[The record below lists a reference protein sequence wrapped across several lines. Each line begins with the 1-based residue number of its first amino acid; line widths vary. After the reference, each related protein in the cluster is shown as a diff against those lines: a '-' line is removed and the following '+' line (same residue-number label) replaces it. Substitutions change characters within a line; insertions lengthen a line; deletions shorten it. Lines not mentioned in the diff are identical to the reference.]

1 MMARSFAILGAAV
14 IVRSCVVVALSL
26 LLASCDA
33 FVDNISPRASTYNSE
48 AHNAQMSG
56 VLLNV
61 VRASQRHP
69 LEFTAIVNATGGA
82 QASAALGLGA
92 STVGLTVPFGLDSIR
107 TYSASPAVSIQ
118 SSQNFVVQI
127 LDSQEFVSG
136 ILKPLDMKT
145 IDYYL
150 QQGFP
155 RGVMLYLIIDRI
167 EIVDDKGKVVRSI
180 DNYPGITQ
188 FGEFGEIV
196 DGFIADNLKTETV
209 TDMVDLGP
217 PIAANDIK
225 NADLQMRID
234 QAGIVLERTATGDY
248 RLRKKINTVRFCYEG
263 SDGAD
268 RCGATQEERERLLR
282 AAAAK
287 EGTPAAEAKSFLL
300 APKQRQF
307 ARYRYRIFPRSTEGI
322 IYYLGEIIRYQNSDR
337 TGKSLVR
344 VPIGREG
351 NSEPL
356 FVLAPSGVSDPLA
369 TISYRGTSY
378 SAPAQGTRT
387 AQVVNIVRQLISLNR
402 SAKDIPTTNVLTVV
416 GN

>member
-1 MMARSFAILGAAV
+1 MPFAL
-14 IVRSCVVVALSL
+14 
-26 LLASCDA
+26 DA
-33 FVDNISPRASTYNSE
+33 
-48 AHNAQMSG
+48 
-56 VLLNV
+56 
-61 VRASQRHP
+61 
-69 LEFTAIVNATGGA
+69 
-82 QASAALGLGA
+82 
-92 STVGLTVPFGLDSIR
+92 IR
-107 TYSASPAVSIQ
+107 TYSASPNVSYQ
-118 SSQNFVVQI
+118 ANQNFVVQI

-167 EIVDDKGKVVRSI
+167 EVVDDKGKVVRSI
-180 DNYPGITQ
+180 DNYPGINQ
-188 FGEFGEIV
+188 FSEFGEVV
-196 DGFIADNLKTETV
+196 DGFIADNLKTETI
-209 TDMVDLGP
+209 TDVVDLGP
-217 PIAANDIK
+217 SIPANDIK

-234 QAGIVLERTATGDY
+234 QAGILLERDAKGDY
-248 RLRKKINTVRFCYEG
+248 RLRKRVNAVRFCYEG
-263 SDGAD
+263 SDGPD
-268 RCGATQEERERLLR
+268 RCGASQADRERLIR

-287 EGTPAAEAKSFLL
+287 DGTPAAEAKSFLL

-307 ARYRYRIFPRSTEGI
+307 AKYRYRIFPRSTEGI
-322 IYYLGEIIRYQNSDR
+322 IYYLGEVIRFQNSDS

-356 FVLAPSGVSDPLA
+356 FVLSSSGVTDPLA

-378 SAPAQGTRT
+378 SAPASGTRT

>member
-1 MMARSFAILGAAV
+1 M
-14 IVRSCVVVALSL
+14 IVRSCAALAFAF
-26 LLASCDA
+26 LLAGCDA
-33 FVDNISPRASTYNSE
+33 LVDRIAPRAATYNAE
-48 AHNAQMSG
+48 AHNSQMSG

-82 QASAALGLGA
+82 QASGNLGLGVT
-92 STVGLTVPFGLDSIR
+92 SVGLTVPFAVDAVR
-107 TYSASPAVSIQ
+107 TYSAAPNVSYQ
-118 SSQNFVVQI
+118 ANQNFVVQI

-167 EIVDDKGKVVRSI
+167 EVVDDKGKVVRSI

-188 FGEFGEIV
+188 FSEFGEVV

-209 TDMVDLGP
+209 TDIVDLGP
-217 PIAANDIK
+217 PIPANDIK

-234 QAGIVLERTATGDY
+234 QAGILLERDAKGDY
-248 RLRKKINTVRFCYEG
+248 RLRKRVNSVRFCYEG
-263 SDGAD
+263 SDGPD
-268 RCGATQEERERLLR
+268 RCSASQEERQRPR
-282 AAAAK
+282 NVAVAK
-287 EGTPAAEAKSFLL
+287 DGAPAAEAKSFLL
-300 APKQRQF
+300 APKQQQF
-307 ARYRYRIFPRSTEGI
+307 ARYQYRIFPRSTEAI
-322 IYYLGEIIRYQNSDR
+322 IYYLGEVIRYQNADPS
-337 TGKSLVR
+337 GKSLVR
-344 VPIGREG
+344 VPVGRRG
-351 NSEPL
+351 DSEPL
-356 FVLAPSGVSDPLA
+356 FVLSPSGVSDPLA
-369 TISYRGTSY
+369 TITYRGTSY

-416 GN
+416 GQ

>member
-1 MMARSFAILGAAV
+1 MIL
-14 IVRSCVVVALSL
+14 RSCAVVALSL
-26 LLASCDA
+26 LLWGCDA
-33 FVDNISPRASTYNSE
+33 LVDRIAPRASTYNAE
-48 AHNAQMSG
+48 AHNSQMSG

-82 QASAALGLGA
+82 QASGSLGLNV
-92 STVGLTVPFGLDSIR
+92 SSVGLTVPFAADAVR
-107 TYSASPAVSIQ
+107 TYSASPNVSVQ

-167 EIVDDKGKVVRSI
+167 EVVDDKGRVVRTI

-188 FGEFGEIV
+188 FGEFGEVV

-209 TDMVDLGP
+209 TDIVDLGP
-217 PIAANDIK
+217 PIPANDIK

-234 QAGIVLERTATGDY
+234 QAGILLERDAKGDY
-248 RLRKKINTVRFCYEG
+248 RLRKRVNSVRFCYEG
-263 SDGAD
+263 GEGPD
-268 RCGATQEERERLLR
+268 RCSATQEERQRPR
-282 AAAAK
+282 TVVATKDGA
-287 EGTPAAEAKSFLL
+287 PAADAKSFLL
-300 APKQRQF
+300 APKQQQF
-307 ARYRYRIFPRSTEGI
+307 ARYRYRIFPRSTEAI
-322 IYYLGEIIRYQNSDR
+322 IYYLGEIIRYQNADSS
-337 TGKSLVR
+337 GKTLVR
-344 VPIGREG
+344 VPVGRRG
-351 NSEPL
+351 DSEPL
-356 FVLAPSGVSDPLA
+356 FVLSPTSVPDPLA
-369 TISYRGTSY
+369 TITYRGTSY

>member
-1 MMARSFAILGAAV
+1 MILRSFA
-14 IVRSCVVVALSL
+14 VVALSL
-26 LLASCDA
+26 LLWGCDA
-33 FVDNISPRASTYNSE
+33 LVDHIAPRASTYNAE
-48 AHNAQMSG
+48 AHNSQMSG

-82 QASAALGLGA
+82 QASGSLGLNV
-92 STVGLTVPFGLDSIR
+92 SSVGLTVPFAADAVR
-107 TYSASPAVSIQ
+107 TYSASPNVSVQ

-167 EIVDDKGKVVRSI
+167 EVVDDKGRVVRTI

-188 FGEFGEIV
+188 FGEFGEVV

-209 TDMVDLGP
+209 TDIVDLGP
-217 PIAANDIK
+217 PIPANDIK

-234 QAGIVLERTATGDY
+234 QAGILLERDAKGDY
-248 RLRKKINTVRFCYEG
+248 RLRKRVNSVRFCYEG
-263 SDGAD
+263 GEGPD
-268 RCGATQEERERLLR
+268 RCSATQEERQRPR
-282 AAAAK
+282 TVVATKDGA
-287 EGTPAAEAKSFLL
+287 PAADAKSFLL
-300 APKQRQF
+300 APKQQQF
-307 ARYRYRIFPRSTEGI
+307 ARYRYRIFPRSTEAI
-322 IYYLGEIIRYQNSDR
+322 IYYLGEIIRYQNADSS
-337 TGKSLVR
+337 GKTLVR
-344 VPIGREG
+344 VPVGRRG
-351 NSEPL
+351 DSEPL
-356 FVLAPSGVSDPLA
+356 FVLSPTSVPDPLA
-369 TISYRGTSY
+369 TITYRGTSY

>member
-1 MMARSFAILGAAV
+1 LGAAV
-14 IVRSCVVVALSL
+14 IVRSWAVVALSL
-26 LLASCDA
+26 LLASCDG
-33 FVDNISPRASTYNSE
+33 FVDRISPRASTYNAE
-48 AHNAQMSG
+48 AHNSQMSG

-61 VRASQRHP
+61 VRASERHP

-92 STVGLTVPFGLDSIR
+92 TRVGLTVPFGLDSVR
-107 TYSASPAVSIQ
+107 TFSAAPSVSVQ

-136 ILKPLDMKT
+136 ILRPLDMKT

-167 EIVDDKGKVVRSI
+167 EVVDEKGKVIRTI

-188 FGEFGEIV
+188 FGEFGEVV
-196 DGFIADNLKTETV
+196 DGFIADNLKTETI
-209 TDMVDLGP
+209 TDVVDLGP
-217 PIAANDIK
+217 PIAGKDIA

-234 QAGIVLERTATGDY
+234 QAGILLERDAKGDY
-248 RLRKKINTVRFCYEG
+248 RLRKRVNNVRFCYEG
-263 SDGAD
+263 GDGPD
-268 RCGATQEERERLLR
+268 RCSATQEERQRPRNL
-282 AAAAK
+282 AAGKDGA
-287 EGTPAAEAKSFLL
+287 PAAEAKSFLL
-300 APKQRQF
+300 APKQQQF
-307 ARYRYRIFPRSTEGI
+307 ARYRYRIFPRSTEAI
-322 IYYLGEIIRYQNSDR
+322 IYYLGEIIRFQNADP
-337 TGKSLVR
+337 TGKTLVR
-344 VPIGREG
+344 VPVGRRG
-351 NSEPL
+351 DSEPL
-356 FVLAPSGVSDPLA
+356 FVLSSKGVSDPLA
-369 TISYRGTSY
+369 TISYRGVSY

>member
-1 MMARSFAILGAAV
+1 ML
-14 IVRSCVVVALSL
+14 RSCAVLALSL
-26 LLASCDA
+26 LLSGCDA
-33 FVDNISPRASTYNSE
+33 VVDNIAPRAATYNAE
-48 AHNAQMSG
+48 THNAQMTG

-82 QASAALGLGA
+82 QANASLGLGV
-92 STVGLTVPFGLDSIR
+92 SSVGLTVPFSIDSIR
-107 TYSASPAVSIQ
+107 TYSASPNVGYQAN
-118 SSQNFVVQI
+118 QNFVVQI

-136 ILKPLDMKT
+136 ILRPLDMKT

-167 EIVDDKGKVVRSI
+167 EVVDDRNRVVRTI

-188 FGEFGEIV
+188 FSEFGEVV

-209 TDMVDLGP
+209 TDVVDLGP
-217 PIAANDIK
+217 PIPASDMR

-234 QAGIVLERTATGDY
+234 QAGILLERDARGDY
-248 RLRKKINTVRFCYEG
+248 RLRKRLTNVRFCYEG
-263 SDGAD
+263 GDGPD
-268 RCGATQEERERLLR
+268 RCGAAQEERERPR
-282 AAAAK
+282 VAAARD
-287 EGTPAAEAKSFLL
+287 GTPAAEAKSFLL
-300 APKQRQF
+300 APKQQQF
-307 ARYRYRIFPRSTEGI
+307 ARYRYRIFPRSTEAI
-322 IYYLGEIIRYQNSDR
+322 IYYLGEVIRYQNADP
-337 TGKSLVR
+337 TGKFLVR
-344 VPIGREG
+344 VPVGRRG
-351 NSEPL
+351 DTEPL
-356 FVLAPSGVSDPLA
+356 FVLSPGGVSDPLA

-378 SAPAQGTRT
+378 AAPASGTRT

-402 SAKDIPTTNVLTVV
+402 SAKDIPTTNILTVV

>member
-1 MMARSFAILGAAV
+1 MLGAAV
-14 IVRSCVVVALSL
+14 IVRGCVVVALSL
-26 LLASCDA
+26 LLASCEA
-33 FVDNISPRASTYNSE
+33 FVDNISPRAATYNSE
-48 AHNAQMSG
+48 AHNSQMSG

-82 QASAALGLGA
+82 QASGAIGLGA
-92 STVGLTVPFGLDSIR
+92 STVGLTVPFGIDSVR
-107 TYSASPAVSIQ
+107 TYSAAPAVSLQ
-118 SSQNFVVQI
+118 ASQNFVVQI

-167 EIVDDKGKVVRSI
+167 EVVDDKGKVIRTI

-188 FGEFGEIV
+188 FSEFGEVV
-196 DGFIADNLKTETV
+196 DGFIADNLKTETI
-209 TDMVDLGP
+209 TDIVDLGP
-217 PIAANDIK
+217 PIPAKDIA

-234 QAGIVLERTATGDY
+234 QAGILLERNARGDY
-248 RLRKKINTVRFCYEG
+248 RLRKRVNNVRFCYEG
-263 SDGAD
+263 GEGPD
-268 RCGATQEERERLLR
+268 RCSASQEERQRPR
-282 AAAAK
+282 NVVTGK
-287 EGTPAAEAKSFLL
+287 EGAPAAEAKSFLL
-300 APKQRQF
+300 APKQQQF
-307 ARYRYRIFPRSTEGI
+307 ARYRYRIFPRSTEAI
-322 IYYLGEIIRYQNSDR
+322 IYYLGEVIRYQNSDP

-344 VPIGREG
+344 VPVGRRG
-351 NSEPL
+351 DSEPL

>member
-1 MMARSFAILGAAV
+1 MILRSFA
-14 IVRSCVVVALSL
+14 VVALSL
-26 LLASCDA
+26 MLWGCDA
-33 FVDNISPRASTYNSE
+33 LVDRIAPRASTYNAE
-48 AHNAQMSG
+48 AHNSQMSG

-82 QASAALGLGA
+82 QASGSLGLNV
-92 STVGLTVPFGLDSIR
+92 SSVGLTVPFAADAVR
-107 TYSASPAVSIQ
+107 TYSASPNVSVQ

-167 EIVDDKGKVVRSI
+167 EVVDDKGRVVRTI

-188 FGEFGEIV
+188 FGEFGEVV

-209 TDMVDLGP
+209 TDIVDLGP
-217 PIAANDIK
+217 PIPANDIK

-234 QAGIVLERTATGDY
+234 QAGILLERDAKGDY
-248 RLRKKINTVRFCYEG
+248 RLRKRVNSVRFCYEG
-263 SDGAD
+263 GEGPD
-268 RCGATQEERERLLR
+268 RCSATQEERQRPR
-282 AAAAK
+282 TVVATKDGA
-287 EGTPAAEAKSFLL
+287 PAADAKSFLL
-300 APKQRQF
+300 APKQQQF
-307 ARYRYRIFPRSTEGI
+307 ARYRYRIFPRSTEAI
-322 IYYLGEIIRYQNSDR
+322 IYYLGEIIRYQNADPS
-337 TGKSLVR
+337 GKTLVR
-344 VPIGREG
+344 VPVGRRG
-351 NSEPL
+351 DSEPL
-356 FVLAPSGVSDPLA
+356 FVLSPTSVPDPLA
-369 TISYRGTSY
+369 TITYRGTSY

>member
-1 MMARSFAILGAAV
+1 M
-14 IVRSCVVVALSL
+14 RSCAVLALSIL
-26 LLASCDA
+26 LSGCDA
-33 FVDNISPRASTYNSE
+33 IVDNIAPRAATYNAETHS
-48 AHNAQMSG
+48 AQMTG

-82 QASAALGLGA
+82 QANASLGVGV
-92 STVGLTVPFGLDSIR
+92 SSVGLTVPFSVDAIR
-107 TYSASPAVSIQ
+107 TYSASPNVAYQ
-118 SSQNFVVQI
+118 SNQNFVVQI

-136 ILKPLDMKT
+136 ILRPLDMKT

-167 EIVDDKGKVVRSI
+167 EVVDDNNKVVRTI
-180 DNYPGITQ
+180 DNYPGVTQ
-188 FGEFGEIV
+188 FSEFGDVV
-196 DGFIADNLKTETV
+196 DGFIADNLRTETI
-209 TDMVDLGP
+209 TDVVDLGP
-217 PIAANDIK
+217 SIPASEVR

-234 QAGIVLERTATGDY
+234 QAGILLERDARGDY
-248 RLRKKINTVRFCYEG
+248 RLRKRVNSVRFCYEG
-263 SDGAD
+263 GEGAD
-268 RCGATQEERERLLR
+268 RCGATQRERERPR
-282 AAAAK
+282 NVAAARN
-287 EGTPAAEAKSFLL
+287 GGPAVEEKSFLL
-300 APKQRQF
+300 APKQQQF
-307 ARYRYRIFPRSTEGI
+307 ARYRYRIYPRSTEAI
-322 IYYLGEIIRYQNSDR
+322 IYYLGEVIRYQNADP

-344 VPIGREG
+344 VPVGRIGD
-351 NSEPL
+351 SEPL
-356 FVLAPSGVSDPLA
+356 FVLSPTGVVDPLA

-378 SAPAQGTRT
+378 SAPASGTRT